1 MFTTTYSTTYRTTD
15 PTTHT
20 HCNPARVLSVLIFIT
35 GSLLSSSCATMI
47 YAGNPNFNKSV
58 LLTGA
63 VPPEGVVLKST
74 MDLFLHSSKR
84 TTHTKGFGVEYTQDG
99 SMSKMEKITDVQ
111 ASRYSYV
118 TSGNTRVELQ
128 PSPGGASQSIA
139 VYCNC
144 SLQESK
150 KRGGAGQAIL
160 EPACSGPPRPAKV
173 SLQTKPGALWVVLG
187 IVPGLGLGYLID
199 RMSGYLYD
207 YEAINIARTCKR
219 KR

>member
-1 MFTTTYSTTYRTTD
+1 MMNMYHQPLRLARQLSTLRT
-15 PTTHT
+15 
-20 HCNPARVLSVLIFIT
+20 LGSLLLIT

-47 YAGNPNFNKSV
+47 YAGNPNFNKTV
-58 LLTGA
+58 LLTGT

-84 TTHTKGFGVEYTQDG
+84 TTHTKGFGVQYTQDG

-118 TSGNTRVELQ
+118 TSGNSRVEVQ
-128 PSPGGASQSIA
+128 PSPSGIAQSID

-160 EPACSGPPRPAKV
+160 EPACPAPSRPIKV
-173 SLQTKPGALWVVLG
+173 ALQTKPSTLWVVLG
-187 IVPGLGLGYLID
+187 IVPGFGLGYLID
-199 RMSGYLYD
+199 RLSGYLYD
-207 YEAINIARTCKR
+207 YQAVNIARTCKR